1 MNSRH
6 AGQLGPDPL
15 FPTSCLWPLAE
26 RGCGYRPM
34 ANIPG
39 PLRPYSASLGIAPIE
54 CGKHDTTAT
63 RWTQEKATEESK
75 DGEVVPDTVSIVPSG
90 LQDLVVTGPGR

>member
-6 AGQLGPDPL
+6 AGPLEPDPL
-15 FPTSCLWPLAE
+15 FPTSGLWPLAE
-26 RGCGYRPM
+26 RGGGYRPM

-39 PLRPYSASLGIAPIE
+39 PLRPYSASLGVAPIE

-75 DGEVVPDTVSIVPSG
+75 DGEVVPDTVSIVHT
-90 LQDLVVTGPGR
+90 DT